1 MNEASGSMRVCVQKK
16 MITVFT
22 KEIRE
27 VGRKAEVKMHGLLGT
42 KV

>member
-22 KEIRE
+22 KEIFKR
-27 VGRKAEVKMHGLLGT
+27 GRGEG
-42 KV
+42 